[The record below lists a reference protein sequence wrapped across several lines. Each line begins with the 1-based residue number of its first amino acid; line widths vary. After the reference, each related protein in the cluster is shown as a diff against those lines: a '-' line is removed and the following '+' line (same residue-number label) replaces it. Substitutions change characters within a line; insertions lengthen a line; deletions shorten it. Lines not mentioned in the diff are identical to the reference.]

1 MDMTDLAVPQDAR
14 VRLVARFGPCA
25 EEWCDTL
32 PERLGLLAGRWSLA
46 LGEQSGGGTSRVVR
60 CRLADG
66 ADAYLKLT
74 PDPDIAR
81 QEAEA
86 LRLWDCGGRTPR
98 LLDAAQAEGALL
110 IAAVDGA
117 DGRAARTL
125 AESLRE
131 GTDGEF
137 GPGGRAGERLGEVAV
152 LLASLRGRV
161 PGPGTGLPSLA
172 ERIDF
177 LFELTRRRIDAA
189 AAVTVSAGTS
199 ATAAVTATEAAA
211 VTVPTAVE
219 KEASTEADRE
229 PGPGDL
235 VVTPEL
241 VEGCRR
247 AALALARSGP
257 AFLVHGD
264 LHPGNV
270 LDPGGGAGLVAIDP
284 RPCVGDPDFDAVD
297 WVLAGVRSEAAV
309 HDRIRR
315 LVELVPG
322 LDEARVRGWCRAT
335 AVIIAGPRAARG
347 ARDPH
352 TRLLLGLAALAD
364 ASE

>member
-1 MDMTDLAVPQDAR
+1 MTVPQDAR
-14 VRLVARFGPCA
+14 ARLVARFGPYA

-32 PERLGLLAGRWSLA
+32 PERLALLAGRWSLV

-74 PDPDIAR
+74 PDPDVAR

-86 LRLWDCGGRTPR
+86 LRLWDGEGRTPR
-98 LLDAAQAEGALL
+98 LLDAAPAEGALL

-161 PGPGTGLPSLA
+161 PGPGTALPSLA

-189 AAVTVSAGTS
+189 TAVTVSAREP
-199 ATAAVTATEAAA
+199 AAAVTATEAAA

-219 KEASTEADRE
+219 KEAPTEADRE

-235 VVTPEL
+235 AVTPEL

-297 WVLAGVRSEAAV
+297 WVLTGVRSEAAV
-309 HDRIRR
+309 HGRIRW
-315 LVELVPG
+315 LAELVPG

-352 TRLLLGLAALAD
+352 TRLLLGLTALAD